1 MRTKTKA
8 FLLNLLCFAVLFV
21 LYRFVLLLTTDFPYL
36 LVMLMAAILA
46 SLSAPKFLVKKEVLW
61 MKLPWRKAPY
71 KC

>member
-1 MRTKTKA
+1 MHAKTKA

-21 LYRFVLLLTTDFPYL
+21 LYRFVLLLLMGLPFL

-61 MKLPWRKAPY
+61 VKFPWQKSPH

>member
-61 MKLPWRKAPY
+61 MKLPWRKVPY

>member
-1 MRTKTKA
+1 MPAKTKA
-8 FLLNLLCFAVLFV
+8 FLLNLLCFAALFV
-21 LYRFVLLLTTDFPYL
+21 LYRFVLLLGLPFL

-61 MKLPWRKAPY
+61 VKFPWQKSPH

>member
-36 LVMLMAAILA
+36 LVMLMVAILA

-71 KC
+71 RC